1 MNSGEWISSAGAINL
16 AMLIQRAGGFASGA
30 LLSWFRHRKYRAR
43 LVQTD
48 AEPSLVG
55 SADGTP
61 NLQLQG
67 FQDGDLR
74 SEPVR
79 LKPSRRETAIVISSS
94 ERLPFSCSGNRSRG
108 SDFERR

>member
-1 MNSGEWISSAGAINL
+1 
-16 AMLIQRAGGFASGA
+16 MLIQRACRVARFASGA

-67 FQDGDLR
+67 FQDRDL
-74 SEPVR
+74 EVGAGP
-79 LKPSRRETAIVISSS
+79 LETEQA
-94 ERLPFSCSGNRSRG
+94 
-108 SDFERR
+108 